1 MENQKLLQE
10 ILKNTKQITTRLD
23 HIEQSFGQRL
33 DHVEQGF
40 GSRLDHIKQDFGSRL
55 DHIEQN
61 FGQRLDVLE
70 HIGKEHGE
78 RLQNIE
84 NIVTRIEK
92 DHGDKIQVL
101 FDYFVDQDSKN
112 KKISSKLHKLCKKSD
127 EHDTRIFALE
137 FYKEKLA
144 SK

>member
-10 ILKNTKQITTRLD
+10 ILKNTKQITTRLE

-33 DHVEQGF
+33 DHIE
-40 GSRLDHIKQDFGSRL
+40 QDFGSRL
-55 DHIEQN
+55 EHIEQG

-78 RLQNIE
+78 RLQSIE

-92 DHGDKIQVL
+92 DHGDSIRVL
-101 FDYFVDQDSKN
+101 FDYFVDQD
-112 KKISSKLHKLCKKSD
+112 KKHQKINFEINRLNENLDVHNS
-127 EHDTRIFALE
+127 RIFALE

>member
-1 MENQKLLQE
+1 MLFFDLLNGILFLLLNSNKFIGIGGNFMENQKLLQE

-23 HIEQSFGQRL
+23 
-33 DHVEQGF
+33 
-40 GSRLDHIKQDFGSRL
+40 
-55 DHIEQN
+55 
-61 FGQRLDVLE
+61 VLE

-78 RLQNIE
+78 RLQSIE

-92 DHGDKIQVL
+92 DHGDSIRVL
-101 FDYFVDQDSKN
+101 FDYFVDQD
-112 KKISSKLHKLCKKSD
+112 KKHQKINSEINRLNENLNVHNS
-127 EHDTRIFALE
+127 RIFALE